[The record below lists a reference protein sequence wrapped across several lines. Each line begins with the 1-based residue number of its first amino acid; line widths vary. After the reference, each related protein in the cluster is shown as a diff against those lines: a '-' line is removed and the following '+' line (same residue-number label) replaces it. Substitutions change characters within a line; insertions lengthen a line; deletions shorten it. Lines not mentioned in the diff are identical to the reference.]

1 MPNPI
6 KKGKIGHAIVA
17 YGMYDN
23 GNKPLCHYGWE
34 GYSQVIVS
42 SSLSGQLFLLGM
54 KPNGKVYKTKGNILS
69 KRELNIW
76 ERILNNE
83 KK

>member
-23 GNKPLCHYGWE
+23 GNKPLCHYGWG

-42 SSLSGQLFLLGM
+42 SSLSGELF
-54 KPNGKVYKTKGNILS
+54 
-69 KRELNIW
+69 
-76 ERILNNE
+76 
-83 KK
+83 

>member
-6 KKGKIGHAIVA
+6 KKGKTGHAIVA

-23 GNKPLCHYGWE
+23 GNKLLCHYGWE

-54 KPNGKVYKTKGNILS
+54 KPNGKVKKTRKHFIKNGIKYS
-69 KRELNIW
+69 GMDFK
-76 ERILNNE
+76 
-83 KK
+83 

>member
-23 GNKPLCHYGWE
+23 GNKPLCHYGWG

-54 KPNGKVYKTKGNILS
+54 KPMERFIKQGNILS
-69 KRELNIW
+69 KRELNIR

>member
-23 GNKPLCHYGWE
+23 GNKPLCHYGWG

-42 SSLSGQLFLLGM
+42 SSLSGELFYWAWNQM
-54 KPNGKVYKTKGNILS
+54 ERFIKQGNILS
-69 KRELNIW
+69 KRELNIR